1 METSANIFV
10 LAEEYKQLDEKL
22 KNIDHYNEDEITALY
37 TLVKNKKK
45 FERQNKLAFFEP
57 YEYQKE
63 WIAASKHYH
72 QRYLSSAN
80 RVGKRM
86 GHVWNLP
93 VTSLDYMPLIGVE
106 RN

>member
-1 METSANIFV
+1 METSANIFE
-10 LAEEYKQLDEKL
+10 LAKEYKQLDEKL

-45 FERQNKLAFFEP
+45 FERHNRLAFFEP

-63 WIAASKHYH
+63 WIEASKHYH

-80 RVGKRM
+80 RVGKTYGACM
-86 GHVWNLP
+86 ELAAHITGL
-93 VTSLDYMPLIGVE
+93 TQ
-106 RN
+106 